1 MSIVKKHK
9 KLLVGKNCDN
19 HTQITG
25 TFIYQILLYTILV
38 IAMETEQF
46 NIRMPK
52 DLVQD
57 LDIISK
63 LLKVNKSEW
72 VKTKLA
78 EEVHEEK
85 NKLLIEL
92 STLYANGMINKEKI
106 EKMVGKD
113 IADEMEF
120 IKKKSIESAK
130 KGIEIGRLLRK
141 K

>member
-1 MSIVKKHK
+1 
-9 KLLVGKNCDN
+9 
-19 HTQITG
+19 
-25 TFIYQILLYTILV
+25 
-38 IAMETEQF
+38 METEQF

-52 DLVQD
+52 ELVQD

-85 NKLLIEL
+85 NKLLMKL
-92 STLYANGMINKEKI
+92 STLYAKGMIGKEKI
-106 EKMVGKD
+106 EKLVGKD

-130 KGIEIGRLLRK
+130 KGIEIGRELRK
-141 K
+141 KGVRI

>member
-1 MSIVKKHK
+1 
-9 KLLVGKNCDN
+9 
-19 HTQITG
+19 
-25 TFIYQILLYTILV
+25 
-38 IAMETEQF
+38 METEQF

-72 VKTKLA
+72 VKTKIA

-85 NKLLIEL
+85 NKLLMEL
-92 STLYANGMINKEKI
+92 STLYANGMISKDKI
-106 EKMVGKD
+106 ENMVGKD
-113 IADEMEF
+113 VADEMEF
-120 IKKKSIESAK
+120 VKKKAIESAK
-130 KGIEIGRLLRK
+130 KGIEIGRKIRK

>member
-1 MSIVKKHK
+1 
-9 KLLVGKNCDN
+9 
-19 HTQITG
+19 
-25 TFIYQILLYTILV
+25 
-38 IAMETEQF
+38 METEQF
-46 NIRMPK
+46 NIRIPK

-78 EEVHEEK
+78 EEVHDEK
-85 NKLLIEL
+85 NKLLMEL
-92 STLYANGMINKEKI
+92 STLFASGMISKEKI
-106 EKMVGKD
+106 EKMVGTG

-120 IKKKSIESAK
+120 IKKKAIESAK
-130 KGIEIGRLLRK
+130 KGIEIGRKSRK

>member
-1 MSIVKKHK
+1 
-9 KLLVGKNCDN
+9 
-19 HTQITG
+19 
-25 TFIYQILLYTILV
+25 
-38 IAMETEQF
+38 METEQF

-52 DLVQD
+52 GLIRD

-85 NKLLIEL
+85 NKLLMEL
-92 STLYANGMINKEKI
+92 STLYANGMISKEKI
-106 EKMVGKD
+106 EKLAGKD

-120 IKKKSIESAK
+120 IKKKAIESAK
-130 KGIEIGRLLRK
+130 RGVEIGRKFRK